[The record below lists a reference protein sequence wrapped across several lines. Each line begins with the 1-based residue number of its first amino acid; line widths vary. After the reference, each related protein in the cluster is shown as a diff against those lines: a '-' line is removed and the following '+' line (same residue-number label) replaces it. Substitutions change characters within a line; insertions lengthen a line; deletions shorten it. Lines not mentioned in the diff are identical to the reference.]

1 MKNRGAR
8 RERTHTKFVARIKKW
23 FQIYG
28 NRRDNTWVEFLQ
40 NNKWLHMYK
49 HNKVYGRSTM
59 NNMEKKKANKT
70 ERREAKKIINEQYNE
85 D

>member
-1 MKNRGAR
+1 
-8 RERTHTKFVARIKKW
+8 
-23 FQIYG
+23 
-28 NRRDNTWVEFLQ
+28 
-40 NNKWLHMYK
+40 MYK